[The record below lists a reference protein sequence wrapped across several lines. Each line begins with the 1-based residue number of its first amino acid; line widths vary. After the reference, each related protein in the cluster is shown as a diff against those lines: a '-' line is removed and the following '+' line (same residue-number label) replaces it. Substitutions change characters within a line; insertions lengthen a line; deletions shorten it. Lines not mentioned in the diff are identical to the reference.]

1 MSRRIE
7 RLNDQLREEISD
19 LLRRQVKDPRVAVF
33 ITITRV
39 ETSPDI
45 SRAKV
50 FVSIMGTEEEKEGAL
65 RGLHAASAFIRH
77 ELGQRLSLRRAPEL
91 SFRQDDSIEQGARV
105 LDLLDQ
111 VSEQEKGSP

>member
-7 RLNDQLREEISD
+7 RLNDQFQEEISD

-33 ITITRV
+33 MTITRV

-45 SRAKV
+45 SHAKV
-50 FVSIMGTEEEKEGAL
+50 YVSIMGTDEEREGAL
-65 RGLHAASAFIRH
+65 RGLHAASSFIRH
-77 ELGQRLSLRRAPEL
+77 ELGRRLSLRRAPEL
-91 SFRQDDSIEQGARV
+91 SFRQDDSMEQGALV

-111 VSEQEKGSP
+111 VSEQEAGSP